1 MDLDSDFEGR
11 SKKGQLKIFFG
22 FSAGVGKTYAM
33 LKAAHREK
41 ARGVDVVAGYI
52 ESHLRAETSA
62 LVSGLESVPL
72 KEVEYKSVR
81 LNEFNLEKTIER
93 KPRLV
98 LIDELAHT
106 NAQGMRHE
114 KRWQDIL
121 EVLEDGIDVYTTVNV
136 QHIES
141 LNDKVASI
149 TGITV
154 NETVPDCVFDNAD
167 EVELV
172 DVEID
177 ELLERFRSGKIYSQ
191 ERTSTALNNFFTV
204 EKLNALRELSLRRLA
219 DRLDYRLNSVTS
231 FGQILVLVSPSPS
244 SAKNIRTASIMAKN
258 AHTYFSALYVNKE
271 GGFSGDVSGIPEEM
285 DEMDEIDEMLKS
297 HLRLAESL
305 GGRIF
310 VRNGD
315 NIIEEITHFVRQNR
329 ISTIILGKTWQ
340 SAGKNPGFEDKIVSA
355 LPEINVLIIPD
366 SKNGMKPIVKSA
378 LFEKKCK
385 NHSGKTLLRFFSGD
399 VKFNWKQKY
408 FSVQKKLSFL
418 TAVDSIF
425 DAVNFEKKNADDFS
439 KKEVLEKI
447 CGIFSSY
454 FGKTSA
460 VFCYNVSGFDFEKK
474 IVGVCG
480 DGFCGKSE
488 NPINE
493 EWAFFVKNSFGDEKT
508 DFLEEDFEK
517 SVVKWCVL
525 HNEKCGFK
533 TNTFAES
540 KQFCIPVKSL
550 QNVFVFSFLCG
561 KKGFSCE
568 QEIFLEQ
575 VLRQVKSRFIE
586 WEYQF
591 ENCGR

>member
-1 MDLDSDFEGR
+1 MVVEFESDFDNVNKSVGH
-11 SKKGQLKIFFG
+11 LKIFFG
-22 FSAGVGKTYAM
+22 FSAGIGKTYAM

-52 ESHLRAETSA
+52 EPHLRVETSA

-72 KEVEYKSVR
+72 KEVEYKSVE

-121 EVLEDGIDVYTTVNV
+121 EVLENGIDVYTTVNV

-231 FGQILVLVSPSPS
+231 FGQILVLVSLSLS

-271 GGFSGDVSGIPEEM
+271 DGFSGNVSEEM
-285 DEMDEIDEMLKS
+285 DEMDEMLKS

-315 NIIEEITHFVRQNR
+315 NIIEEMTHFVRQNR

-340 SAGKNPGFEDKIVSA
+340 SAGKNPGFEDKIVAA

-399 VKFNWKQKY
+399 IKFNWKQKY

-418 TAVDSIF
+418 TALDSIF
-425 DAVNFEKKNADDFS
+425 DSVNFEKKKADDFS

-460 VFCYNVSGFDFEKK
+460 IFCYNVSGFDFEKNAADF
-474 IVGVCG
+474 CG

-517 SVVKWCVL
+517 SVVKWCAL
-525 HNEKCGFK
+525 HNE
-533 TNTFAES
+533 NAVL
-540 KQFCIPVKSL
+540 KQTLLLNQSS
-550 QNVFVFSFLCG
+550 FVFL
-561 KKGFSCE
+561 
-568 QEIFLEQ
+568 
-575 VLRQVKSRFIE
+575 
-586 WEYQF
+586 
-591 ENCGR
+591 

>member
-1 MDLDSDFEGR
+1 M
-11 SKKGQLKIFFG
+11 
-22 FSAGVGKTYAM
+22 
-33 LKAAHREK
+33 
-41 ARGVDVVAGYI
+41 VAGYI
-52 ESHLRAETSA
+52 EPHLRAETSA
-62 LVSGLESVPL
+62 LVLGLESVPL

-81 LNEFNLEKTIER
+81 LKEFNLEKTIER

-121 EVLEDGIDVYTTVNV
+121 EVLEKGIDVYTTVNV

-154 NETVPDCVFDNAD
+154 NETVPDSVFDNAD

-231 FGQILVLVSPSPS
+231 FGQILVLVSLSLS

-271 GGFSGDVSGIPEEM
+271 DGFSGNVSEEM
-285 DEMDEIDEMLKS
+285 DEMDEMLKS

-315 NIIEEITHFVRQNR
+315 RRNDAF
-329 ISTIILGKTWQ
+329 
-340 SAGKNPGFEDKIVSA
+340 
-355 LPEINVLIIPD
+355 
-366 SKNGMKPIVKSA
+366 
-378 LFEKKCK
+378 CK
-385 NHSGKTLLRFFSGD
+385 
-399 VKFNWKQKY
+399 
-408 FSVQKKLSFL
+408 
-418 TAVDSIF
+418 
-425 DAVNFEKKNADDFS
+425 
-439 KKEVLEKI
+439 
-447 CGIFSSY
+447 
-454 FGKTSA
+454 
-460 VFCYNVSGFDFEKK
+460 
-474 IVGVCG
+474 
-480 DGFCGKSE
+480 
-488 NPINE
+488 
-493 EWAFFVKNSFGDEKT
+493 
-508 DFLEEDFEK
+508 
-517 SVVKWCVL
+517 
-525 HNEKCGFK
+525 
-533 TNTFAES
+533 AE
-540 KQFCIPVKSL
+540 
-550 QNVFVFSFLCG
+550 
-561 KKGFSCE
+561 
-568 QEIFLEQ
+568 
-575 VLRQVKSRFIE
+575 
-586 WEYQF
+586 
-591 ENCGR
+591 

>member
-1 MDLDSDFEGR
+1 MDLGSDFEGR

-52 ESHLRAETSA
+52 EPHLRTETSA
-62 LVSGLESVPL
+62 LALGLESVLL
-72 KEVEYKSVR
+72 KEVEYKSVG
-81 LNEFNLEKTIER
+81 LKEFNLEKTIER

-121 EVLEDGIDVYTTVNV
+121 EVLENGIDVYTTVNV

-154 NETVPDCVFDNAD
+154 NETVPDSVFDDAD

-204 EKLNALRELSLRRLA
+204 EKLNALREFSLRRLA
-219 DRLDYRLNSVTS
+219 DRLDYRLNSVTA

-258 AHTYFSALYVNKE
+258 AHTYFSALYVNRE
-271 GGFSGDVSGIPEEM
+271 DGFSGDVSEIPE
-285 DEMDEIDEMLKS
+285 EMDEIDEMLKS

-378 LFEKKCK
+378 LFEKNLKK
-385 NHSGKTLLRFFSGD
+385 SRIPAEKSFLSFIKEG
-399 VKFNWKQKY
+399 KFNWKQKY
-408 FSVQKKLSFL
+408 FFAQKKLSFL

-425 DAVNFEKKNADDFS
+425 DTVSFEK
-439 KKEVLEKI
+439 
-447 CGIFSSY
+447 
-454 FGKTSA
+454 
-460 VFCYNVSGFDFEKK
+460 
-474 IVGVCG
+474 
-480 DGFCGKSE
+480 
-488 NPINE
+488 
-493 EWAFFVKNSFGDEKT
+493 
-508 DFLEEDFEK
+508 
-517 SVVKWCVL
+517 
-525 HNEKCGFK
+525 
-533 TNTFAES
+533 NTE
-540 KQFCIPVKSL
+540 
-550 QNVFVFSFLCG
+550 
-561 KKGFSCE
+561 
-568 QEIFLEQ
+568 
-575 VLRQVKSRFIE
+575 
-586 WEYQF
+586 
-591 ENCGR
+591 

>member
-1 MDLDSDFEGR
+1 MDLGLDFEGR

-52 ESHLRAETSA
+52 EPHLRAETSA

-81 LNEFNLEKTIER
+81 LKEFNLEKTIER

-121 EVLEDGIDVYTTVNV
+121 EVLENGIDVYTTVNV

-340 SAGKNPGFEDKIVSA
+340 SAGKNPGFEDKIVAA

-399 VKFNWKQKY
+399 IKFNWKQKY
-408 FSVQKKLSFL
+408 FSVQKSL
-418 TAVDSIF
+418 
-425 DAVNFEKKNADDFS
+425 
-439 KKEVLEKI
+439 
-447 CGIFSSY
+447 
-454 FGKTSA
+454 
-460 VFCYNVSGFDFEKK
+460 VF
-474 IVGVCG
+474 
-480 DGFCGKSE
+480 
-488 NPINE
+488 
-493 EWAFFVKNSFGDEKT
+493 
-508 DFLEEDFEK
+508 
-517 SVVKWCVL
+517 
-525 HNEKCGFK
+525 
-533 TNTFAES
+533 
-540 KQFCIPVKSL
+540 
-550 QNVFVFSFLCG
+550 
-561 KKGFSCE
+561 
-568 QEIFLEQ
+568 
-575 VLRQVKSRFIE
+575 
-586 WEYQF
+586 
-591 ENCGR
+591 

>member
-1 MDLDSDFEGR
+1 MDLGSDFEGR

-33 LKAAHREK
+33 LKAAHREM

-52 ESHLRAETSA
+52 EPHLRAETSA
-62 LVSGLESVPL
+62 FVSGLESVPS
-72 KEVEYKSVR
+72 KEVEYKSVG
-81 LNEFNLEKTIER
+81 LKEFNLEKTIER

-121 EVLEDGIDVYTTVNV
+121 EVLENGIDVYTTVNV

-154 NETVPDCVFDNAD
+154 NETVPDSVFDNAD

-271 GGFSGDVSGIPEEM
+271 DGFSGDVSEIPEEM
-285 DEMDEIDEMLKS
+285 DEILKS

-340 SAGKNPGFEDKIVSA
+340 SSGKNPGFEDKIVAA

-385 NHSGKTLLRFFSGD
+385 NHSGKTLLRFFSRD
-399 VKFNWKQKY
+399 VKVNWKQKY
-408 FSVQKKLSFL
+408 FSVQKKLNFL

-425 DAVNFEKKNADDFS
+425 DAVSFEK
-439 KKEVLEKI
+439 
-447 CGIFSSY
+447 
-454 FGKTSA
+454 
-460 VFCYNVSGFDFEKK
+460 
-474 IVGVCG
+474 
-480 DGFCGKSE
+480 
-488 NPINE
+488 
-493 EWAFFVKNSFGDEKT
+493 
-508 DFLEEDFEK
+508 
-517 SVVKWCVL
+517 
-525 HNEKCGFK
+525 
-533 TNTFAES
+533 NTE
-540 KQFCIPVKSL
+540 
-550 QNVFVFSFLCG
+550 
-561 KKGFSCE
+561 
-568 QEIFLEQ
+568 
-575 VLRQVKSRFIE
+575 
-586 WEYQF
+586 
-591 ENCGR
+591 

>member
-1 MDLDSDFEGR
+1 MDFGWDFEGR
-11 SKKGQLKIFFG
+11 SKKGRLKIFFG

-52 ESHLRAETSA
+52 EPHLRAETSA
-62 LVSGLESVPL
+62 LVLGLESVPL
-72 KEVEYKSVR
+72 KEFEYKSVG
-81 LNEFNLEKTIER
+81 LKEFNLEKTIER
-93 KPRLV
+93 KSRLV

-121 EVLEDGIDVYTTVNV
+121 EVLENGIDVYTTVNV

-154 NETVPDCVFDNAD
+154 NETVPDSVFDNAD

-258 AHTYFSALYVNKE
+258 AHTYFSALYVNRE
-271 GGFSGDVSGIPEEM
+271 DGFSWNVSE
-285 DEMDEIDEMLKS
+285 EMDEIDEMLKS

-315 NIIEEITHFVRQNR
+315 SVIEEITHFVRQNR
-329 ISTIILGKTWQ
+329 ISTIILGKIWQ
-340 SAGKNPGFEDKIVSA
+340 SARKNPGFEDKIVAA

-378 LFEKKCK
+378 LFEKNLKK
-385 NHSGKTLLRFFSGD
+385 SRIPAEKSFLSFIKWKG
-399 VKFNWKQKY
+399 KFNWKKKY
-408 FSVQKKLSFL
+408 FFAQKKLSFL

-425 DAVNFEKKNADDFS
+425 DAVNFEK
-439 KKEVLEKI
+439 
-447 CGIFSSY
+447 
-454 FGKTSA
+454 
-460 VFCYNVSGFDFEKK
+460 
-474 IVGVCG
+474 
-480 DGFCGKSE
+480 
-488 NPINE
+488 
-493 EWAFFVKNSFGDEKT
+493 
-508 DFLEEDFEK
+508 
-517 SVVKWCVL
+517 
-525 HNEKCGFK
+525 
-533 TNTFAES
+533 NTE
-540 KQFCIPVKSL
+540 
-550 QNVFVFSFLCG
+550 
-561 KKGFSCE
+561 
-568 QEIFLEQ
+568 
-575 VLRQVKSRFIE
+575 
-586 WEYQF
+586 
-591 ENCGR
+591 

>member
-1 MDLDSDFEGR
+1 
-11 SKKGQLKIFFG
+11 
-22 FSAGVGKTYAM
+22 
-33 LKAAHREK
+33 
-41 ARGVDVVAGYI
+41 
-52 ESHLRAETSA
+52 
-62 LVSGLESVPL
+62 
-72 KEVEYKSVR
+72 
-81 LNEFNLEKTIER
+81 
-93 KPRLV
+93 
-98 LIDELAHT
+98 
-106 NAQGMRHE
+106 
-114 KRWQDIL
+114 
-121 EVLEDGIDVYTTVNV
+121 
-136 QHIES
+136 
-141 LNDKVASI
+141 
-149 TGITV
+149 
-154 NETVPDCVFDNAD
+154 
-167 EVELV
+167 
-172 DVEID
+172 
-177 ELLERFRSGKIYSQ
+177 
-191 ERTSTALNNFFTV
+191 
-204 EKLNALRELSLRRLA
+204 
-219 DRLDYRLNSVTS
+219 
-231 FGQILVLVSPSPS
+231 
-244 SAKNIRTASIMAKN
+244 
-258 AHTYFSALYVNKE
+258 
-271 GGFSGDVSGIPEEM
+271 M

-340 SAGKNPGFEDKIVSA
+340 SAGKNPGFEDKIVAA

-399 VKFNWKQKY
+399 IKFNWKQKY
-408 FSVQKKLSFL
+408 FFAQKKLTFL
-418 TAVDSIF
+418 TALDSIF
-425 DAVNFEKKNADDFS
+425 DSVNFEKKKADDFS

-474 IVGVCG
+474 IAGVCG
-480 DGFCGKSE
+480 DGFCGNSE

-517 SVVKWCVL
+517 SVVNWCAF

-540 KQFCIPVKSL
+540 KQFCIPVKTL
-550 QNVFVFSFLCG
+550 QNVFVFSFVCG

-586 WEYQF
+586 WEYQQVLIKLTLNYF
-591 ENCGR
+591 MGAR

>member
-1 MDLDSDFEGR
+1 MGLGWDFEGR

-52 ESHLRAETSA
+52 EPHLRAETSA

-72 KEVEYKSVR
+72 KEFEYKSVR
-81 LNEFNLEKTIER
+81 LKEFNLEKTIER

-121 EVLEDGIDVYTTVNV
+121 EVLENGIDVYTTVNV

-141 LNDKVASI
+141 LNDKVAS
-149 TGITV
+149 ITV

-177 ELLERFRSGKIYSQ
+177 ELLERFRSEKIYSQ
-191 ERTSTALNNFFTV
+191 ERTSTVLNNFFTV

-378 LFEKKCK
+378 LFEKNLKK
-385 NHSGKTLLRFFSGD
+385 SRIPAEKSFLSFIKWKG
-399 VKFNWKQKY
+399 KFNWKEKY

-418 TAVDSIF
+418 TTLDSIF
-425 DAVNFEKKNADDFS
+425 DTVNFEK
-439 KKEVLEKI
+439 
-447 CGIFSSY
+447 
-454 FGKTSA
+454 
-460 VFCYNVSGFDFEKK
+460 
-474 IVGVCG
+474 
-480 DGFCGKSE
+480 
-488 NPINE
+488 
-493 EWAFFVKNSFGDEKT
+493 
-508 DFLEEDFEK
+508 
-517 SVVKWCVL
+517 
-525 HNEKCGFK
+525 
-533 TNTFAES
+533 NTE
-540 KQFCIPVKSL
+540 
-550 QNVFVFSFLCG
+550 
-561 KKGFSCE
+561 
-568 QEIFLEQ
+568 
-575 VLRQVKSRFIE
+575 
-586 WEYQF
+586 
-591 ENCGR
+591 